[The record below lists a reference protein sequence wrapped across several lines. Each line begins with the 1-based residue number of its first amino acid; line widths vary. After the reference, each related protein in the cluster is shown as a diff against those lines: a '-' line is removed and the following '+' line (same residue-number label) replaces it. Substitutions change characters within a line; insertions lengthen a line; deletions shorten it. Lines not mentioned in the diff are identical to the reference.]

1 MFDVEFTPGTPSSA
15 GRRVSIRLLGGVRPF
30 RTFLELGSA
39 MNFHGSASYCLFTI
53 IFRWVRHAI
62 SQRLSS
68 TRRPLDFVVYTL
80 LVDGSRNQCCCNRGA
95 TGYSYRANNASH
107 SVVRSS
113 GGRETETN
121 SFPCVPH
128 RPLRKVKRS
137 KRSAPLCNAS
147 KSCKRGR
154 FSYI

>member
-15 GRRVSIRLLGGVRPF
+15 GRRVSIRLLGRIRPF
-30 RTFLELGSA
+30 RMFLELGAA

-53 IFRWVRHAI
+53 IFRCVRHAI
-62 SQRLSS
+62 SRRLSS

-121 SFPCVPH
+121 LFRCVPH
-128 RPLRKVKRS
+128 RPLRKISVPWVER
-137 KRSAPLCNAS
+137 RAPQ
-147 KSCKRGR
+147 R
-154 FSYI
+154 